1 MAAANPLRGEA
12 PLVTPE
18 KSYTLAYDINALILA
33 EEASAM
39 DIDPLLA
46 RLEKGAGLK
55 LLRIVVW
62 AGLQRD
68 HECDLVAAGEIITQA
83 GVVVAR
89 AAMTK
94 ALRAAFLPPTADNPK
109 NPRKATDGTGSAG

>member
-12 PLVTPE
+12 ALATPT
-18 KSYTLAYDINALILA
+18 KTYVLSYDVNSLILA
-33 EEASAM
+33 EEASGM

-46 RLEKGAGLK
+46 RLEKGASLK
-55 LLRIVVW
+55 VLREVVW

-68 HECDLVAAGEIITQA
+68 HECDLTRAGEIITEA
-83 GVVVAR
+83 GAIAAR

-94 ALRAAFLPPTADNPK
+94 ALRAAFLPPNKDTPK
-109 NPRKATDGTGSAG
+109 NPPKAADGTGSAG